1 MTSELLIGGFL
12 LAFSILLTMN
22 AFQMKFFEVKF
33 SEGFE
38 ELSAPV
44 SLEPS
49 MDLSMPEL
57 APETQCGIGYEPCT
71 EGQKCMN
78 GYCKST
84 AKPALGKTELPVIP

>member
-1 MTSELLIGGFL
+1 
-12 LAFSILLTMN
+12 MN
-22 AFQMKFFEVKF
+22 VFQINFFELKF

-44 SLEPS
+44 SLEAPI
-49 MDLSMPEL
+49 DLTLPEL
-57 APETQCGIGYEPCT
+57 APETQCGIGFEPCAD
-71 EGQKCMN
+71 GQKCMN